1 MVYCWR
7 GEGCG
12 QERARE
18 SKDDRLGSSTGS
30 LLANCTTGVI
40 RRCLGDEHREIL
52 GVLPLV
58 VTLGKPGHFESTR
71 QHCSSNTYRLENNR
85 VEILVHPPYS

>member
-18 SKDDRLGSSTGS
+18 SKDDRLGSSSGS
-30 LLANCTTGVI
+30 QLANSTTGVI
-40 RRCLGDEHREIL
+40 RWCLGDEHREIRSVFV
-52 GVLPLV
+52 GSVLPLV
-58 VTLGKPGHFESTR
+58 V
-71 QHCSSNTYRLENNR
+71 
-85 VEILVHPPYS
+85 

>member
-1 MVYCWR
+1 MVGFRALRASSKSEGTRMVYCWR

-18 SKDDRLGSSTGS
+18 SKDDRLGSSSGS
-30 LLANCTTGVI
+30 TTGVI
-40 RRCLGDEHREIL
+40 RWCLGDEHREIL

-58 VTLGKPGHFESTR
+58 V
-71 QHCSSNTYRLENNR
+71 
-85 VEILVHPPYS
+85 